1 MHVKTNNLVKMRLLK
16 KKFITNN
23 VKMIF
28 GGNDFILRS
37 FLSSL
42 SILRFSLSPPV
53 LDLA

>member
-1 MHVKTNNLVKMRLLK
+1 MQKKKKKKVTEYRGSNARENKQLRENATVE

-37 FLSSL
+37 FLS
-42 SILRFSLSPPV
+42 
-53 LDLA
+53 